1 MAGRQ
6 PPCQRGAIRWQKP
19 SPMSRAPSS
28 PAAAP
33 SSGWLNKKWWKFP
46 VKYWLLGIL
55 LLFAV
60 AAIGGAIFLHR
71 KIIPYRPEHS
81 FAVRDPA
88 FFGSAHALAD
98 PVPLPGNKIELL
110 QNGDGMFPPMLAAI
124 RGAQKSV
131 NFEAYIFY
139 SDEIGH
145 QFRDALCERARA
157 GLQVRVLLD
166 GLGSGWKL
174 DNGDVEMMKQ
184 AGCRFAYYHPTHQ
197 WRVDQLNRRTH
208 RRVMVIDGKLGF
220 VGSAGFAKAWAG
232 HADNKDHWRD
242 QHARVEGPLVGKLQG
257 AFQQHWMKSYQ
268 EELSGDDQ
276 FPALPPAGNLVTQL
290 VDSHS
295 FSLAT
300 VPLVQATAIAAA
312 EKNIFIT
319 NAYFTPTKDQVEVLV
334 KAVARGVDVRILLP
348 GKHNDQPATKSAGRT
363 AYGKLLEGGVKIF
376 EYQPTMIHQKTLV
389 VDGMFAMFG
398 SSNLD
403 SRSTQINEELDITV
417 YDEGF
422 GKQMETIFNEDLK
435 QAKPYTLEEFKK
447 RGLWERFTE
456 WVMIPFSS
464 QV

>member
-1 MAGRQ
+1 
-6 PPCQRGAIRWQKP
+6 
-19 SPMSRAPSS
+19 MSHRAPSS
-28 PAAAP
+28 SVT
-33 SSGWLNKKWWKFP
+33 SSAKPGWLNKKWWKWP
-46 VKYWLLGIL
+46 AKYWLLGVL
-55 LLFAV
+55 LIFAA
-60 AAIGGAIFLHR
+60 AAIGGAIFFHR
-71 KIIPYRPEHS
+71 QIAHYRPEHS

-88 FFGSAHALAD
+88 FWGSAHALAD
-98 PVPLPGNKIELL
+98 PVPLAGNKIELL
-110 QNGDGMFPPMLAAI
+110 QNGDQMFPAMLQAI
-124 RGAQKSV
+124 RAAQKTI

-139 SDEIGH
+139 SDEVGRP
-145 QFRDALCERARA
+145 FRDALCERARA
-157 GLQVRVLLD
+157 GVQVRVLLD
-166 GLGSGWKL
+166 GIGSGWKL
-174 DNGDVEMMKQ
+174 DNDDVKMMKE
-184 AGCRFAYYHPTHQ
+184 AGCHFAYYHPTHH

-220 VGSAGFAKAWAG
+220 AGSAGFGKAWAG
-232 HADNKDHWRD
+232 NADNKDHWRD
-242 QHARVEGPLVGKLQG
+242 MHARIEGPLVGKLQG
-257 AFQQHWMKSYQ
+257 AFQQHWMKSYE
-268 EELSGDDQ
+268 EELSGPDQ
-276 FPALPPAGNLVTQL
+276 FPPLPPAGNLQTQL

-319 NAYFTPTKDQVEVLV
+319 NAYFTPTEDQVELLV
-334 KAVARGVDVRILLP
+334 KAVTRGVDVRILLP
-348 GKHNDQPATKSAGRT
+348 GKNNDQPATKSAGRT

-376 EYQPTMIHQKTLV
+376 EYQPTMIHQKTMV

-422 GKQMETIFNEDLK
+422 GRQMENLFNEDLK
-435 QAKPYTLEEFKK
+435 QAKPYTLEDFKK

-456 WVMIPFSS
+456 WLVIPFRS